1 MSMLTQLFRR
11 KPTFAN
17 IFQLLKYVSMS
28 KDELIKLL
36 IPPVKYEKFVN
47 VITEKLDKQAPI
59 TNRSRAVLAIDAII
73 DQIL

>member
-1 MSMLTQLFRR
+1 
-11 KPTFAN
+11 
-17 IFQLLKYVSMS
+17 MS